1 MEDDR
6 LQLEKLGGHP
16 VVGLAYPGGGPTHD
30 ERVVKLIREHTG
42 IRYAR
47 TTISNYSFDVQEDLL
62 QFQPTVYHR
71 EYDKMMELGEKFIKQ
86 ETCEKPQ
93 IFYVWGHSYEFDYY
107 DTWSQFEEFC
117 KMMSGRED
125 ICYVTNQEALLG
137 NVGF

>member
-1 MEDDR
+1 MVVKYQKLGFLQMKGKKTPWKVPTVYSKIDDR
-6 LQLEKLGGHP
+6 LKKQPMG
-16 VVGLAYPGGGPTHD
+16 
-30 ERVVKLIREHTG
+30 
-42 IRYAR
+42 
-47 TTISNYSFDVQEDLL
+47 QEDLL

-86 ETCEKPQ
+86 ETSEKPQ